1 MDARRVPSLRAVEVK
16 TAGVA
21 LYACALR
28 GGAAYFLAFLAG
40 DFLTAVAFFLG
51 AVFFLGAAF
60 LGDFLAAVFLGAV
73 FLTALA
79 LGLTGAGDIVSL
91 TTATGL
97 RVEARGIVYVIRVSV
112 EEKNSKTQKAQKG
125 P

>member
-1 MDARRVPSLRAVEVK
+1 MDPEHLSVSLSTEP
-16 TAGVA
+16 
-21 LYACALR
+21 
-28 GGAAYFLAFLAG
+28 
-40 DFLTAVAFFLG
+40 
-51 AVFFLGAAF
+51 
-60 LGDFLAAVFLGAV
+60 VFLGAV